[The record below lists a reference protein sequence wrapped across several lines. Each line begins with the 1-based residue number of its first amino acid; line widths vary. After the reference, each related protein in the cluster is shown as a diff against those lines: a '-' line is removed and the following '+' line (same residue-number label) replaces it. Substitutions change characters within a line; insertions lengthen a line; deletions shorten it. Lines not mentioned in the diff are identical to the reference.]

1 MFEDTVTRF
10 DRINER
16 ARGQTDRQTP
26 HDGIGRACIA
36 SRGKNVSRTTV
47 WFVDTDTRTDMLKTI
62 RAYAIAAGNY
72 NERTENA
79 AIYRIIILQ
88 LTIKLFGGRLQACN
102 RLGA

>member
-1 MFEDTVTRF
+1 MSPEQLFGLLTLT
-10 DRINER
+10 
-16 ARGQTDRQTP
+16 RGQ
-26 HDGIGRACIA
+26 
-36 SRGKNVSRTTV
+36 
-47 WFVDTDTRTDMLKTI
+47 TDMLKTI